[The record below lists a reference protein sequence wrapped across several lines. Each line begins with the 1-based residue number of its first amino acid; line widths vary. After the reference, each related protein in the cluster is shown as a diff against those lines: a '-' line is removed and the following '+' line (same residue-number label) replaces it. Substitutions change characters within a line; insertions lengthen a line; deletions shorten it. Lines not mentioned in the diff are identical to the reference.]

1 MTRYLR
7 PRALLLG
14 VVLVLAQSVLG
25 PSTARTATAGSG
37 VECDRIWQ
45 TSEDSGTFYETNRTR
60 IDRRPGHGWRVGT
73 PKSAGMDPAV
83 LEAGLRQLGRERS
96 VFSALV
102 VRHGRLVA
110 ERYFHGSRQ
119 DHSNNVHSSSKS
131 MLQALIGIAVR
142 QGAIGSIDDP
152 VHRYLPE
159 YFADA
164 TAAERRITLR
174 HLLTMTAG
182 WKWQEDETEYTVEKQ
197 RDWVKAIVDRDLEHK
212 PGTAF
217 NYSSG
222 NTHLLSAVLQRA
234 SGRNTCEFAQRYLF
248 DPLGITAEHWGRDP
262 QGVYSGGYNLY
273 LTPRE
278 LARFG
283 LLYLNR
289 GRWQGRQVVPR
300 ETVAQSMRPA
310 VRTGDG
316 YSYASGWWVR
326 QVGGHAVPFA
336 WGHGGQYI
344 YLLPAADVVVV
355 VTENTREG
363 HENEDVDLR
372 TFLDDHVLRSV
383 RAGGEGG

>member
-14 VVLVLAQSVLG
+14 AVLVLAQLFLG
-25 PSTARTATAGSG
+25 PSTARTVTIGSG
-37 VECDRIWQ
+37 VDCDRIWQ
-45 TSEDSGTFYETNRTR
+45 TPEGNGTFYETNRTR
-60 IDRRPGHGWRVGT
+60 IDPRPGHDWPVGS
-73 PKSAGMDPAV
+73 PRSVGMDAAV
-83 LEAGLRQLGRERS
+83 LEAGLHRLGRERS

-110 ERYFHGSRQ
+110 EGYFHGSRR
-119 DHSNNVHSSSKS
+119 DHSNNVHSVSKS
-131 MLQALIGIAVR
+131 VLQALIGIAVR
-142 QGAIGSIDDP
+142 RGFIGSIDDP

-164 TAAERRITLR
+164 PAEARRITLR

-182 WKWQEDETEYTVEKQ
+182 WEWQEDETEYTVERR
-197 RDWVKAIVDRDLEHK
+197 RDWVKAIVERDLERE

-217 NYSSG
+217 TYSSG

-234 SGRNTCEFAQRYLF
+234 SGRSTCEFAQRYLF

-278 LARFG
+278 LAKFG

-300 ETVAQSMRPA
+300 ETVSQSMRPV
-310 VRTGDG
+310 VRVGDG
-316 YSYASGWWVR
+316 YSYAHGWWLR
-326 QVGGHAVPFA
+326 RIGGRTVPFA
-336 WGHGGQYI
+336 WGYGGQYI

-363 HENEDVDLR
+363 HENVDVDLR
-372 TFLDDHVLRSV
+372 VFLEDYVLRSV
-383 RAGGEGG
+383 RGRR

>member
-14 VVLVLAQSVLG
+14 AALVLAQPVLG
-25 PSTARTATAGSG
+25 PSTARTATTGSG
-37 VECDRIWQ
+37 VDCDRIWQ
-45 TSEDSGTFYETNRTR
+45 TPEDNGTFYETNRTR
-60 IDRRPGHGWRVGT
+60 IDPRPGHGWRVGS
-73 PKSAGMDPAV
+73 PQSAGMDPAV
-83 LEAGLRQLGRERS
+83 LDAGLRRLGRERS

-110 ERYFHGSRQ
+110 ERYFHGSHRG
-119 DHSNNVHSSSKS
+119 HSNNVHSSSKS

-142 QGAIGSIDDP
+142 QGFIGSVDDP
-152 VHRYLPE
+152 VRRYLPE

-164 TAAERRITLR
+164 PAAKRRITLR

-182 WKWQEDETEYTVEKQ
+182 WQWKEDEAEYTVEKQ
-197 RDWVKAIVDRDLEHK
+197 RDWVKAIVDRDLEHE
-212 PGTAF
+212 PGKAF

-234 SGRNTCEFAQRYLF
+234 SGSSTCGFAQRYLF

-278 LARFG
+278 LAKFG
-283 LLYLNR
+283 LLYLNK

-300 ETVAQSMRPA
+300 ETAAQSMRPVTSA
-310 VRTGDG
+310 GDG
-316 YSYASGWWVR
+316 FSYAHGWWNR
-326 QVGGHAVPFA
+326 RIGGRATPFA

-344 YLLPAADVVVV
+344 YLLPAEDIVVV
-355 VTENTREG
+355 VTGNTREG
-363 HENEDVDLR
+363 HENVDVDLR
-372 TFLDDHVLRSV
+372 TFLEHEVLPSV
-383 RAGGEGG
+383 RAGG

>member
-1 MTRYLR
+1 MTRCLR

-14 VVLVLAQSVLG
+14 AALVLAQPVLG
-25 PSTARTATAGSG
+25 PSTARTATTGSG
-37 VECDRIWQ
+37 VDCDRIWQ
-45 TSEDSGTFYETNRTR
+45 TPEDNGTFYETNRTR
-60 IDRRPGHGWRVGT
+60 IDPRPGHGWTVGS
-73 PKSAGMDPAV
+73 PQSVGMDPAV

-110 ERYFHGSRQ
+110 ERYFHGSRRN
-119 DHSNNVHSSSKS
+119 HSNNVHSASKS

-142 QGAIGSIDDP
+142 QGFIGSIDDP

-164 TAAERRITLR
+164 PAAERRMTLR

-182 WKWQEDETEYTVEKQ
+182 WEWQEDETEDTVEKQ
-197 RDWVKAIVDRDLEHK
+197 RDWVKAIVDRDLAHE

-217 NYSSG
+217 TYSTG

-234 SGRNTCEFAQRYLF
+234 SGLNTCEFARRYLF

-278 LARFG
+278 LAKFG
-283 LLYLNR
+283 LLYLNQ

-300 ETVAQSMRPA
+300 ETVTQSMRPV
-310 VRTGDG
+310 VRAGDG
-316 YSYASGWWVR
+316 YSYAHGWWVR
-326 QVGGHAVPFA
+326 RIGGRIVPFA
-336 WGHGGQYI
+336 WGYGGQYI

-355 VTENTREG
+355 VTENTRVS
-363 HENEDVDLR
+363 HENVDVDLR
-372 TFLDDHVLRSV
+372 TFLEDHVLRSV
-383 RAGGEGG
+383 RARG